1 MTKLL
6 HADLTNGVVDSAL
19 KFAKIFDKSE
29 EGFAKGGL
37 ARLPSGVRATVA
49 VSAPPRSGRCS
60 DVRVHELGTHRIQ
73 SVTVTLL
80 PSPLNPH
87 HPSYKQA
94 LISLRE
100 ATSFFPSTTVSCSNV
115 ALHPTRAQIIPTL
128 RE

>member
-60 DVRVHELGTHRIQ
+60 DVRVHKLGTHTGYNP
-73 SVTVTLL
+73 SLL
-80 PSPLNPH
+80 P
-87 HPSYKQA
+87 
-94 LISLRE
+94 
-100 ATSFFPSTTVSCSNV
+100 FFPLPSTRITPAINK
-115 ALHPTRAQIIPTL
+115 P
-128 RE
+128 